1 MWKLRTPTPW
11 IVQFR
16 CTAVDIL
23 MDLIPAF
30 FFYIKFTLFLT
41 ILGLHCCTVF
51 CSCSELGLL
60 FSRGSLCSTGFP
72 LRWFLLLW
80 NTGSRHMGFS
90 SCSSWA
96 QQLWCLGLAAPWQ
109 VKSSQTRNQTC
120 VPCIGRWILNH
131 WTTVEVPFLS
141 HLKEAPHLAWAPV
154 QGCKTLCWTRIL
166 TTTTLTG
173 LRWSY
178 NQKLPQSLFFFF

>member
-1 MWKLRTPTPW
+1 
-11 IVQFR
+11 
-16 CTAVDIL
+16 

-30 FFYIKFTLFLT
+30 FCCLFCFYKIYFIFDYSGSSL
-41 ILGLHCCTVF
+41 LHRLF
-51 CSCSELGLL
+51 CSCRELGLL

-72 LRWFLLLW
+72 LRWFLLW

-96 QQLWCLGLAAPWQ
+96 QQLWCTGLAAPWQ

-154 QGCKTLCWTRIL
+154 QGCKTLCWNRIL

-173 LRWSY
+173 LRWGY
-178 NQKLPQSLFFFF
+178 NQKLPQSLFFFLILFLNFT